1 MNGTRVRS
9 DDTSRLSLGIGLG
22 VAVLLIAAVVFLVV
36 LGHSKMQDVIG
47 FDPNRPVPSD
57 AVLRARL
64 KPEQYRVVRE
74 NATETPFNNP
84 YWNNERKGI
93 YADIITGE
101 PLFTSLDKVD
111 SATGRL
117 TFTKPI
123 SKDLIVQK
131 ADTSHDM
138 QRTEVRVRRSDAHL
152 GHVFADPT
160 SPTGERYAVNSAS
173 FHFVP
178 VEKMEAEGYAN
189 YVQLLDQKK

>member
-9 DDTSRLSLGIGLG
+9 DDTSRLSLGIALG
-22 VAVLLIAAVVFLVV
+22 VGVLLIAGVVFLVL

-74 NATETPFNNP
+74 NGTETPFNNP

-93 YADIITGE
+93 YVDIITGE

-138 QRTEVRVRRSDAHL
+138 QRTEVRARRSDAHL

-189 YVQLLDQKK
+189 YLQLLDQKK

>member
-1 MNGTRVRS
+1 M
-9 DDTSRLSLGIGLG
+9 GIGLG
-22 VAVLLIAAVVFLVV
+22 VAVILIVGVVFLV
-36 LGHSKMQDVIG
+36 LMGHSKMQEVVG
-47 FDPNRPVPSD
+47 FDPDRPIPTD

-93 YADIITGE
+93 YADVITGE

-131 ADTSHDM
+131 PDTSHDM
-138 QRTEVRVRRSDAHL
+138 QRTEVRARRSDSHL

-160 SPTGERYAVNSAS
+160 SPSGERYAVNSAS
-173 FHFVP
+173 FRFVP
-178 VEKMEAEGYAN
+178 AEKMEEEGYSKYAP
-189 YVQLLDQKK
+189 LLDQKK

>member
-1 MNGTRVRS
+1 
-9 DDTSRLSLGIGLG
+9 
-22 VAVLLIAAVVFLVV
+22 
-36 LGHSKMQDVIG
+36 MQDVIG